1 MWKKTIVVLGVIILM
16 LSFTVAYAR
25 GHNADQ
31 LMKAGWGCMNA
42 GPSNWLHCF
51 APGGGSDRTLQVKV
65 FGEEGDPF
73 LGTEL
78 LIHEDVYN
86 GQPCPQD
93 NHETY
98 EPVEGTPYL
107 ACHHFETGH

>member
-1 MWKKTIVVLGVIILM
+1 MRKRLIVVLLGAMVLM

-31 LMKAGWGCMNA
+31 LQRWDCFNA
-42 GPSNWLHCF
+42 GPSNWLHCS
-51 APGGGSDRTLQVKV
+51 APGAGSEKTIQIKV

-78 LIHEDVYN
+78 LVHVDQYH

-93 NHETY
+93 NHDDY
-98 EPVEGTPYL
+98 EKVPEIPYM